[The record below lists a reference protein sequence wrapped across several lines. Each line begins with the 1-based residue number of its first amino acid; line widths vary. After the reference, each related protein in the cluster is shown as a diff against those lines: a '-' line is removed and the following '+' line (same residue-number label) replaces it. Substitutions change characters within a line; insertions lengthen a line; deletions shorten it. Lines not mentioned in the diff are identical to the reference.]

1 MVAYMQHKDLANEQL
16 DSARGLEIRD
26 GVHRVMD
33 GLAAAAQR
41 SDRNVDDIRL
51 LAATKTR
58 DVGEIMA
65 AIDAGVRL
73 IGENRPQ
80 EIEVKA
86 LRLQELCAQ
95 QGQVL
100 GAHQAHTAA
109 VSNHSEASAS
119 SLTSDSS
126 SSQDMGF
133 HLIGQLQSNKIN
145 KVLPYVTTIE
155 SVDNLVLAERIS
167 RRAVARGCVVGVL
180 LEVNESGEASK
191 SGCSPEAAQ
200 ELAYAMAAMDGIE
213 LRGLMT
219 IGAHVDDEGRIR
231 TGFAHLRGLRDAI
244 IASGESGTASCQE
257 LSMGMTHDMVYA
269 IEEGSTIVRVGTAIF
284 GERAFI

>member
-1 MVAYMQHKDLANEQL
+1 MEHKDLANEQL
-16 DSARGLEIRD
+16 DPARGAEIRD

-33 GLAAAAQR
+33 AVAQASAR
-41 SDRNVDDIRL
+41 AGRETNSIRL

-65 AIDAGVRL
+65 AIDEGIRL

-86 LRLQELCAQ
+86 SRLQELCAER
-95 QGQVL
+95 GLTL
-100 GAHQAHTAA
+100 GFQEHGVGGGDDGEVGNEDRQT
-109 VSNHSEASAS
+109 
-119 SLTSDSS
+119 
-126 SSQDMGF
+126 MGF

-155 SVDNLVLAERIS
+155 SVDSLALAERLA
-167 RRAVARGCVVGVL
+167 RRAVSHGRSVGVL
-180 LEVNESGEASK
+180 LEVNESGEESK
-191 SGCSPEAAQ
+191 SGCAPDEA
-200 ELAYAMAAMDGIE
+200 EDLAYAMAALEGIH

-219 IGAHVDDEGRIR
+219 IGAHVDDEITIR
-231 TGFAHLRGLRDAI
+231 KGFAHLRGLRDGI
-244 IASGESGTASCQE
+244 LSSGQTGTQDCQE